1 VKLLERPAQRLE
13 HRATA
18 IAPREM
24 SLDPAEPAAV
34 ELAVDVLRQ
43 QTMGLMARSD
53 PWFEESADHVS

>member
-1 VKLLERPAQRLE
+1 
-13 HRATA
+13 
-18 IAPREM
+18 M